1 MFPPGP
7 KPGGGGGGGWPPPL
21 GPPAGLHP
29 PSFFFLLLLRL
40 GGGGLELPSPEGV
53 AAAGGEFPPVVVLA
67 PYRPSPLRMELF
79 RHWTTFL
86 QVINELELKPYS

>member
-1 MFPPGP
+1 MASSA
-7 KPGGGGGGGWPPPL
+7 
-21 GPPAGLHP
+21 GPPSWPTPP
-29 PSFFFLLLLRL
+29 PSFLLLHL
-40 GGGGLELPSPEGV
+40 GGGGLELPSPKGV

-67 PYRPSPLRMELF
+67 PYRPHPLRMELF